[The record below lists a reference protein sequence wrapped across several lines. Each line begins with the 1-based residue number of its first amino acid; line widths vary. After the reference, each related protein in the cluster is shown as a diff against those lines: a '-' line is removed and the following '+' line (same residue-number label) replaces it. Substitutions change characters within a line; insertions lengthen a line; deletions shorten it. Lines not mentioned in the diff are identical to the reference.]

1 MKEKTHVLH
10 IAESIKG
17 GVSSYLKTLE
27 DGLSGEV
34 EMDYLL
40 PAEHKGDSFN
50 TKGRVTFFK
59 GRGRLQRIVSL
70 FLKLVFTINFKSYD
84 VIHVHST
91 GAGIS
96 CWLFF
101 KFFRKKSALI
111 YSSHGWSGLREGARL
126 SKYLDS
132 VISKPFDL
140 IIDISKNEQRYSISQ
155 LGIPECRSAMIY
167 NGSSIN
173 VLSKEDVAAIPRDKN
188 KLKLLF
194 VGRLDRQKGFD
205 IAEKAFN
212 RLDCRIDMDVVG
224 EAVVGNQFKKNESRI
239 KYHGW
244 LEFNEIK
251 ELYKEADY
259 LLMPSRWEGFGLVSI
274 EAMSCGLPVI
284 HSNQGALSEIISNPK
299 LMFVLDEDGFNLCE
313 LIAKLDKPN
322 LGSRIACLAR
332 VEEQFSCSS
341 FISNIRSVYEEMDSK
356 AKTIYKK

>member
-1 MKEKTHVLH
+1 MKEKVHVLH

-17 GVSSYLKTLE
+17 GISSYLKTLE
-27 DGLSGEV
+27 NGLSEEI

-40 PAEHKGDSFN
+40 PGEHKNDSFKS
-50 TKGRVTFFK
+50 KGRVTFFK
-59 GRGRLQRIVSL
+59 GRGRLQRITLL
-70 FLKLVFTINFKSYD
+70 FLKLVFSINLKAYD

-101 KFFRKKSALI
+101 KLFKKKTVLI
-111 YSSHGWSGLREGARL
+111 YSSHGWSGLREGARF
-126 SKYLDS
+126 SRYLDS

-140 IIDISKNEQRYSISQ
+140 IIDISKNEQRYSMSQ
-155 LGIPECRSAMIY
+155 LGISECRSAMIY
-167 NGSSIN
+167 NGSSMN

-194 VGRLDRQKGFD
+194 VGRLDRQKGYD

-212 RLDCRIDMDVVG
+212 RLDCNIDLDVVG
-224 EAVVGNQFKKNESRI
+224 DAVIGSQFNKNESRI

-244 LEFNEIK
+244 LEFDEIK

-284 HSNQGALSEIISNPK
+284 HSNQGALGEIIGNPK
-299 LMFVLDEDGFNLCE
+299 LMFELDENGCNLYE
-313 LIAKLDKPN
+313 LIAKLDKPR
-322 LGSRIACLAR
+322 LDSRIECLTR
-332 VEEQFSCSS
+332 VEEQFSCNS
-341 FISNIRSVYEEMDSK
+341 FISSLRGVYEKMDSRTK
-356 AKTIYKK
+356 AIYKK